1 MATLIVKL
9 AISRPKFIFGCD
21 PRHQDHQ
28 ELQHV
33 RGWSRG
39 NQGERQEA
47 VRPTYV
53 VKISWFDSQFTFGKS
68 EV

>member
-1 MATLIVKL
+1 MSPIMANLIVKL

-21 PRHQDHQ
+21 PRHQEVQ
-28 ELQHV
+28 RV

-39 NQGERQEA
+39 NREERQEA

-53 VKISWFDSQFTFGKS
+53 VKIS
-68 EV
+68 

>member
-1 MATLIVKL
+1 MVQEIQQHPQIPEAKLFKMSPIMANLIAQIPAQNSNKVG
-9 AISRPKFIFGCD
+9 R
-21 PRHQDHQ
+21 RHQ

-47 VRPTYV
+47 VRPT
-53 VKISWFDSQFTFGKS
+53 
-68 EV
+68 